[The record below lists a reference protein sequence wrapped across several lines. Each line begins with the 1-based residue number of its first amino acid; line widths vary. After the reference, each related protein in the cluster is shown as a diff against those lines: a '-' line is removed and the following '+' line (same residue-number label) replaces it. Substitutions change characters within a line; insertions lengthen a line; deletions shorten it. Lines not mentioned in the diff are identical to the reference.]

1 MSNVSKFTLLAIGF
15 GMGIMIS
22 LMYVKKLEA
31 SSPEIV
37 EKDIP
42 EEDASEDVED
52 VKDEPDFN
60 EYTKTVQKYDYS
72 SYSTDTQDSGYRPF
86 EDKFAELEGKADLE
100 KKPEYY
106 NDYADIIPP
115 ENFGELDDYETS
127 SLTYYSGDD
136 VLADENNEIVSY
148 QDREKLIGRE
158 ALNHF
163 GEYEED
169 SVFVRNDILGCDF
182 EILLD
187 HGKYSDVL
195 EKMPWIRNAHIHN
208 GGIDD
213 TERVE

>member
-1 MSNVSKFTLLAIGF
+1 MSNASKFTLLAIGF

-37 EKDIP
+37 EKDIS
-42 EEDASEDVED
+42 EEDDSEDV
-52 VKDEPDFN
+52 KAEPDFN
-60 EYTKTVQKYDYS
+60 AYAKTVQKYDYS
-72 SYSTDTQDSGYRPF
+72 SYSTDSQDIRYKPF
-86 EDKFAELEGKADLE
+86 EDKFAELEGKINVE
-100 KKPEYY
+100 KKPDD
-106 NDYADIIPP
+106 NDYAYIIPP

-136 VLADENNEIVSY
+136 VLADENNEIVQD

-158 ALNHF
+158 ALYHF

-187 HGKYSDVL
+187 RGKYSDVL
-195 EKMPWIRNAHIHN
+195 EKMPWIRNEDMNN